1 MEIMRI
7 LSEELEEP
15 SDGDANLVGQFGDSE
30 DEDIDGAFSSIEP
43 LVVILRFGSDYDLI
57 SVMLLL

>member
-15 SDGDANLVGQFGDSE
+15 SDGDANMVGQFSESE

-43 LVVILRFGSDYDLI
+43 
-57 SVMLLL
+57 